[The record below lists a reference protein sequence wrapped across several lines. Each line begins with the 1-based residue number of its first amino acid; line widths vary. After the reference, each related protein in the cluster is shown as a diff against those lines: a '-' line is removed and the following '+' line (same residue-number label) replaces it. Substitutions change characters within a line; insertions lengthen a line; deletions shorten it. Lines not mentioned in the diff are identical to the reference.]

1 MSSVQVVDPSGS
13 EPPSAHVATAARPSV
28 LAGAHIG
35 ALDNGKPN
43 ADHVVGRLARYLRRR
58 FDTQEPMAAGKAVA
72 SQPCP
77 DEVLVGF
84 RGFDA
89 AIVGVGD

>member
-1 MSSVQVVDPSGS
+1 MNTVAIVDPGGS
-13 EPPSAHVATAARPSV
+13 EPASMGVAVASRPAA
-28 LAGAHIG
+28 LAGSRLG
-35 ALDNGKPN
+35 VLDNGKPN
-43 ADHVVGRLARYLRRR
+43 AGYVVDRLGRSLQRR
-58 FDTQEPMAAGKAVA
+58 FGTAQPVAAGKAVA